1 MSPERGCANYESGT
15 DYTME
20 LGSFRFRF
28 SADDFAERVEHAAAA
43 LGFVPRSGLD
53 PEDLQDLVSLAVS
66 GEVTRRS
73 SDLAAHVAEHAESL
87 VGGDDDLVHWIRKL
101 VFRGAWLDQQIKDGW
116 LDPVFDESGFT
127 YRAGDRN
134 EPVVML
140 ARTPDF
146 SALAYRGTRSG

>member
-1 MSPERGCANYESGT
+1 MSSERGCANYESGT

-28 SADDFAERVEHAAAA
+28 SADDFAERVEHAATQ
-43 LGFVPRSGLD
+43 LGFLRGGGLD
-53 PEDLQDLVSLAVS
+53 REDLDDLVNLAAH
-66 GEVTRRS
+66 GEVTRPS
-73 SDLAAHVAEHAESL
+73 SHLAAHVAEHAESL

-101 VFRGAWLDQQIKDGW
+101 VFRGAWLDQQVKDGW

-127 YRAGDRN
+127 YRAAEQG

-146 SALAYRGTRSG
+146 SPLAYRGTRSG